1 MMIVMI
7 CFVCVVNAGENCRK
21 TGHVLRCDRYDA
33 EVIQQATVEVVY
45 LGYCPLIQFFPNL
58 GHVINRLIIERT
70 PMTCNSF
77 HHQTDTVI
85 FLNGKQCQKSTVAS
99 RHQTNPSSPMTT
111 SSVAVETIIV
121 TMNRTWLYVS
131 FGLIAVIVVLCAVC
145 CVRMMMK
152 RRKRNEERTLNYH
165 IGDLESVTEF
175 ELGALKND

>member
-121 TMNRTWLYVS
+121 TMILLIVLKIVILSIGGNQETIDPPGVAPPPLRRSTRTRRTP
-131 FGLIAVIVVLCAVC
+131 
-145 CVRMMMK
+145 VRYASH
-152 RRKRNEERTLNYH
+152 E
-165 IGDLESVTEF
+165 
-175 ELGALKND
+175 